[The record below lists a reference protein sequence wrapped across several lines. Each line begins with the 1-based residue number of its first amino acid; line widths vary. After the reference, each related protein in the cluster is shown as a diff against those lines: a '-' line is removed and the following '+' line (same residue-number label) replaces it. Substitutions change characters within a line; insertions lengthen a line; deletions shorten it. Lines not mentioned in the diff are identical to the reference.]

1 MKIILL
7 LLFALNLI
15 AEDDYSLRVAY
26 GKAASADLGNI
37 MVGNFS
43 QYEKDLSVLA
53 LDGGYLLQESAF
65 ELPLDVY
72 AKASISQFDES
83 AVDKSDVYEATLYLK
98 LFWNFDFLD
107 NRVRFGFGEGLS
119 YASDILYYEEAEA
132 SDGHT
137 SYLLNYLDI
146 SLDFDFGRLVN
157 YQPLHGTYVGWVLK
171 HRSGIFGLI
180 NDVKKGGSNYNCLYL
195 EKTF

>member
-7 LLFALNLI
+7 FLFALNLI
-15 AEDDYSLRVAY
+15 AQDDYSLRVAY

-37 MVGNFS
+37 MIGNFS

-53 LDGGYLLQESAF
+53 LDGGYLLQKSAF
-65 ELPLDVY
+65 KLPLDVY

-83 AVDKSDVYEATLYLK
+83 AVNKSDVYEAALYLK

-132 SDGHT
+132 SDGKT

-146 SLDFDFGRLVN
+146 SLDFDFGKLVN
-157 YQPLHGTYVGWVLK
+157 YKPLHGTYIGWVLK

-180 NDVKKGGSNYNCLYL
+180 NGVRKGGSNYNCVYL